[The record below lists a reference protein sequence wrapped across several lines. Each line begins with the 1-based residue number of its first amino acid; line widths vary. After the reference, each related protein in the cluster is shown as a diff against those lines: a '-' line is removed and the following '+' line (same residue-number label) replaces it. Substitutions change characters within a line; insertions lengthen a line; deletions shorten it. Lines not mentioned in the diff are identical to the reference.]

1 MKLTFK
7 TAALM
12 TGVLVLGTSQA
23 MSQEQF
29 DRGVDQPSV
38 DSRATDQVT
47 DETDRRNRAGRRS
60 QSNERDARGQSD
72 HQEALQHFLAGY
84 YAGYSEGYYD
94 GYDDS
99 ALLIVETVQGHSKD
113 RQERDSQ
120 ANRPE
125 QMQRQ
130 RERMRNQL
138 RGQHQFPDR
147 AGLQE
152 VSGQVTDSKTVPI
165 HGTDTEHVVVRLKT
179 DFGDRKIVDLGPKQ
193 NLDAWEI
200 KEGLR
205 LSIQGQSVQTQDMRV
220 IAARRV
226 HANGKTVDV
235 KYIRPKFV
243 KDAAEE
249 ADEDFDES
257 KSRPRRR
264 TR

>member
-7 TAALM
+7 TATLM
-12 TGVLVLGTSQA
+12 ASLLIIGTGYASAQDQT
-23 MSQEQF
+23 
-29 DRGVDQPSV
+29 DRIVDQPG
-38 DSRATDQVT
+38 TDAPVT
-47 DETDRRNRAGRRS
+47 DDTGRRNRVDRRS
-60 QSNERDARGQSD
+60 SSDERRTEDRSD
-72 HQEALQHFLAGY
+72 RQEALQHFLAGY

-99 ALLIVETVQGHSKD
+99 ALLIVETVRGHAKD

-125 QMQRQ
+125 EMRNR
-130 RERMRNQL
+130 RERMRDQL
-138 RGQHQFPDR
+138 RSQHEFSDR

-152 VSGQVTDSKTVPI
+152 VSGEVADLKTVPI
-165 HGTDTEHVVVRLKT
+165 HGTDTEHIVVRLKT

-193 NLDAWEI
+193 NLDAWKI
-200 KEGLR
+200 KEGSR
-205 LSIQGQSVQTQDMRV
+205 LSVQGQSVQAQDMRV

-226 HANGKTVDV
+226 HADGKTVEV

-249 ADEDFDES
+249 VDEDLSDS
-257 KSRPRRR
+257 KNRTRRR
-264 TR
+264 NR